1 MTSLILCALTLN
13 PLGSTP
19 SIRESVEWAF
29 YRNGRFGYAIE
40 YPSSLVTAQ
49 PESANGDGRV
59 FTSTTGDY
67 KLTVWAA
74 FNVLELNRQLL
85 RSEAIEYWK
94 SKGGAIFYSTLLR
107 NGFQISGQSHD
118 HAFFQKTLI
127 VEDWYVSLAW
137 EFPAREK
144 RAMEPVIAR
153 LSRSLRH
160 DN

>member
-1 MTSLILCALTLN
+1 MTPLILCALALN
-13 PLGSTP
+13 PAGVASSAGSG
-19 SIRESVEWAF
+19 VEWAF

-67 KLTVWAA
+67 KLTVWAS

-94 SKGGAIFYSTLLR
+94 SNGGVISYSTLLR
-107 NGFQISGQSHD
+107 SGFQIAGRSGNL
-118 HAFFQKTLI
+118 AFFQKTLI
-127 VEDWYVSLAW
+127 IEDWYVSFAW